1 MKRKQVQSSNIRSIG
16 YNGSLGI
23 LEVEFNGS
31 SVYYYKEVKPEVVV
45 ELLLA
50 ESIGAHFASNIK
62 TKYPY
67 VKGEYNV

>member
-1 MKRKQVQSSNIRSIG
+1 
-16 YNGSLGI
+16 LGV
-23 LEVEFNGS
+23 LEIEFNGGA
-31 SVYYYKEVKPEVVV
+31 VYYYKEVKPEVVV